1 MDHLAV
7 EIVGGVAVGLSL
19 GLVGAGGAILT
30 VPIFGAVL
38 GHPAKQAILEAVA
51 VTGAVSAIAG
61 TRAAIGRMVDWRQVL
76 LFGIPGIVGAMA
88 GAPVAAHL
96 PAALQVALFALLAAV
111 AGWRMWVSGAAGQ
124 DAPRSEAARRP
135 MRTVV
140 AGFVL
145 GVLTSVLGV
154 GGGFI
159 LIPALVLLEGLP
171 MPRAVA
177 TSLVVIAIN
186 AGASLAGAQVSGA
199 MDQAPP
205 MWRAVAI
212 VAGCG
217 VVGSELGRV
226 LGTHL
231 PAAVLRRGF
240 AAVLLGVAAFMLWRQ
255 FGATQN

>member
-1 MDHLAV
+1 MDHLAA

-30 VPIFGAVL
+30 VPIFGAAL

-51 VTGAVSAIAG
+51 VTGMVSAFAG
-61 TRAAIGRMVDWRQVL
+61 ARAAIGRLVDWRRVL

-88 GAPVAAHL
+88 GAPVAARM

-111 AGWRMWVSGAAGQ
+111 AGWRMWVSGTAGQ
-124 DAPRSEAARRP
+124 DAPLAEPARRP
-135 MRTVV
+135 ARTIV

-186 AGASLAGAQVSGA
+186 AGASLAGAQASGA
-199 MDQAPP
+199 LDQAPP

-212 VAGCG
+212 VAACG
-217 VVGSELGRV
+217 VVGSEVGRV
-226 LGTHL
+226 LGTRL
-231 PAAVLRRGF
+231 PVTVLRRGF
-240 AAVLLGVAAFMLWRQ
+240 ATVLLGVAAFMLWRQ
-255 FGATQN
+255 FGATPS